1 MPREISAASF
11 SMPASSSDRLESD
24 LPLVV
29 TIKEATRLLS
39 IGRTT
44 LYKLMSERDL
54 TTVKIGGAS
63 RILRSSLNEYV
74 KRAVV

>member
-1 MPREISAASF
+1 
-11 SMPASSSDRLESD
+11 MPASLSDRLESD

-63 RILRSSLNEYV
+63 RILRSSLDEYV
-74 KRAVV
+74 KRAAV

>member
-11 SMPASSSDRLESD
+11 PMPASYSNHLETD

-44 LYKLMSERDL
+44 LYKLMSERNV
-54 TTVKIGGAS
+54 TTVRIGGAS
-63 RILRSSLNEYV
+63 RILRSSLDEYV
-74 KRAVV
+74 KRTAI

>member
-1 MPREISAASF
+1 MPKQISAASL

-29 TIKEATRLLS
+29 TIKEATRLLR

-44 LYKLMSERDL
+44 LYKLVSERDL
-54 TTVKIGGAS
+54 TSVKIGGAS
-63 RILRSSLNEYV
+63 RILRSSLDEYV
-74 KRAVV
+74 KRAAV

>member
-1 MPREISAASF
+1 MPRGISAASF
-11 SMPASSSDRLESD
+11 SMPASSSDRVESD

-44 LYKLMSERDL
+44 LYKLMSKRDL
-54 TTVKIGGAS
+54 TTVKIGCAS
-63 RILRSSLNEYV
+63 RILRSSLDDYV
-74 KRAVV
+74 KRAAV

>member
-1 MPREISAASF
+1 MPREVSAASF
-11 SMPASSSDRLESD
+11 SMPASSYDRVESD

-63 RILRSSLNEYV
+63 RILRSSLDEYV
-74 KRAVV
+74 KRAAV

>member
-1 MPREISAASF
+1 
-11 SMPASSSDRLESD
+11 MPASSSDRLESD

-29 TIKEATRLLS
+29 TVKAATRLLS

-44 LYKLMSERDL
+44 LYKLMNERDL

-63 RILRSSLNEYV
+63 RILRSSLDEYA
-74 KRAVV
+74 KRAAV

>member
-1 MPREISAASF
+1 
-11 SMPASSSDRLESD
+11 MPASSSDRRESEV
-24 LPLVV
+24 PLVV
-29 TIKEATRLLS
+29 TVKEATRLLS

-63 RILRSSLNEYV
+63 RILRSSLDEYI
-74 KRAVV
+74 KRAAL